1 MSKPS
6 LLRRIFSGF
15 WAGLT
20 WFRLALSNLLFL
32 VFLVLIYVLYF
43 SGGQQPMPE
52 KAALLLNL
60 GGTVV
65 DEKSRTNPLQ
75 ALLGE
80 PAPTDREIVLR
91 DVLDAIRHA
100 AKDPM
105 ITALVMEL
113 DYLVSSGISK
123 NMEIAEA
130 ITAFK
135 ASGKPVVAVGDYF
148 TQDQYLLASQA
159 DEIILSPMGAVPLE
173 GFASYRNHFREALEK
188 ASISMHVF
196 HAGKQ
201 KSMAEPFLRDDMS
214 AEEKAITA
222 RWLEDLWGRYTALVE
237 ERRQLSPGAVD
248 AYVDNYHALLA
259 AAAGDSA
266 RLAREQGLV
275 DRLLARPD
283 ANDYLIQLVGAEDEE
298 GFYEAVFFEG
308 YIARSRPSSFTQ
320 VGGDRVA
327 VVTAEGNI
335 MSGEQPPGTIGGDSL
350 SRLLR
355 QTSEQEGVK
364 AIVLRVNTGGG
375 SVLASERIRHALAR
389 VRAQGIPVVVSMG
402 SLAASGGY
410 YIAAEADQIWAT
422 PTTLTGSIGVFMA
435 FPTFEQLLD
444 RAGIYTDGVGTTSLA
459 GSLRFDRP
467 LNPQVAASLAST
479 VNFTYEGF
487 LDIVVAGRDLEREQ
501 VIEAAEGRVW
511 SASDARRLGL
521 VDELGSLRDAIA
533 AAATLGG
540 LDERYPVEY
549 VQEPLSPREMLLQ
562 QLASRVGAVTSPWPG
577 LSAGLH
583 GLVRPLASVA
593 RSLAEMNDPA
603 HLYMRCL
610 SCSALP

>member
-1 MSKPS
+1 MSKLS

-15 WAGLT
+15 WTGLT
-20 WFRLALSNLLFL
+20 WFRLALSNVLFL

-43 SGGQQPMPE
+43 SGSKQPMPE

-60 GGTVV
+60 GGVV
-65 DEKSRTNPLQ
+65 VEERSHTNPLQ

-91 DVLDAIRHA
+91 DVLEAIRHA

-130 ITAFK
+130 IEVFK
-135 ASGKPVVAVGDYF
+135 ASGKPVIAVGDYF
-148 TQDQYLLASQA
+148 SQDQYLLASQA
-159 DEIILSPMGAVPLE
+159 DEVILSPMGAVPLE
-173 GFASYRNHFREALEK
+173 GFASYRNHFRAALEK

-196 HAGKQ
+196 HAGEQ

-222 RWLEDLWGRYTALVE
+222 RWLQDLWGRYTALVE
-237 ERRQLSPGAVD
+237 ERRALAPGAVD

-259 AAAGDSA
+259 AADGDSA
-266 RLAREQGLV
+266 LLAQEQGLV
-275 DRLLARPD
+275 DKLLARPD
-283 ANDYLIQLVGAEDEE
+283 ANDYLVQVVGAEDEE

-308 YIARSRPSSFTQ
+308 YVARLRPSSLTR
-320 VGGDRVA
+320 VSGDRVA

-350 SRLLR
+350 SRMLR
-355 QTSEQEGVK
+355 QTAEQDGVK
-364 AIVLRVNTGGG
+364 ALVLRVNTGGG
-375 SVLASERIRHALAR
+375 SVLASEHIRHAIAR

-422 PTTLTGSIGVFMA
+422 PATVTGSIGVFMA

-467 LNPQVAASLAST
+467 LNPQVAASLTST

-487 LDIVVAGRDLEREQ
+487 LDLVAAGRGLDRAQ
-501 VIEAAEGRVW
+501 VEEAAEGRVW
-511 SASDARRLGL
+511 SAADAQRLGL

-533 AAATLGG
+533 AAAGLAGLG
-540 LDERYPVEY
+540 EHYTVEY
-549 VQEPLSPREMLLQ
+549 VQEPLSPRDMLLQ
-562 QLASRVGAVTSPWPG
+562 QLASRIGVAAAPWPALG
-577 LSAGLH
+577 AGVQ
-583 GLVRPLASVA
+583 GLVQPLTQVA

-603 HLYMRCL
+603 NLYMRCL

>member
-15 WAGLT
+15 WTGLT

-32 VFLVLIYVLYF
+32 VFLVLIYFLYF
-43 SGGQQPMPE
+43 SGSQQPAPA

-65 DEKSRTNPLQ
+65 EEKSRASPLQ

-80 PAPTDREIVLR
+80 PAPTDREILLR

-100 AKDPM
+100 AADPM

-123 NMEIAEA
+123 NIEIAEA

-135 ASGKPVVAVGDYF
+135 ASGKPVLAVGDYF

-196 HAGKQ
+196 RAGEN

-222 RWLEDLWGRYTALVE
+222 RWLQDLWGRYTALVE

-248 AYVDNYHALLA
+248 SYIDNYHALLA
-259 AAAGDSA
+259 AAEGDSA

-283 ANDYLIQLVGAEDEE
+283 ANDYLIQVVGAEDDE
-298 GFYEAVFFEG
+298 GFYQAVFFEG
-308 YIARSRPSSFTQ
+308 YIRRTRPSSFTQ
-320 VGGDRVA
+320 VSGDRVA

-335 MSGEQPPGTIGGDSL
+335 MSGEQAPGTIGGDSL

-355 QTSEQEGVK
+355 QTSEKEGVK
-364 AIVLRVNTGGG
+364 AVVLRVNSGGG
-375 SVLASERIRHALAR
+375 SVIASERIRHAIAR

-422 PTTLTGSIGVFMA
+422 PATVTGSIGVFMA

-444 RAGIYTDGVGTTSLA
+444 RAGIHTDGVGTTSLA

-467 LNPQVAASLAST
+467 LNPEVAASLVST
-479 VNFTYEGF
+479 VNFTYAGF
-487 LDIVVAGRDLEREQ
+487 LDLVANGRGLEMEQ
-501 VIEAAEGRVW
+501 VEQLAEGKVW
-511 SASDARRLGL
+511 SAFDAQRLGL

-533 AAATLGG
+533 AAASLGG
-540 LDERYPVEY
+540 LGERYPVEY
-549 VQEPLSPREMLLQ
+549 VQEPLSPRDMLLQ
-562 QLASRVGAVTSPWPG
+562 QLASRVGAVVAPWPG
-577 LSAGLH
+577 LGAGMQ
-583 GLVRPLASVA
+583 GLVQPLASVA
-593 RSLAEMNDPA
+593 RSLAQMNDPT

-610 SCSALP
+610 SCAALP